1 MAAFGGSLL
10 LVPFIGAE
18 FMPHLDEGALW
29 VRATTPY
36 TISWEEASKLAPK
49 IRRILMDFPQV
60 TTVANELG
68 RPDDGTDPTGFFNDE
83 FYVGLKPYDD
93 AAWRGPI
100 RTKPQLID
108 AIQQKLS
115 GFPGVIFNY
124 TQPAEDAV
132 DEAATGLKSGL
143 AVKIF
148 GADLETLEAKAEAVK
163 RVIAGVAGV
172 TDISIVRELGQPTVT
187 IEPDREKIARYGLNV
202 SDVNA
207 LIETGIGGTAATQ
220 VIQGERQFDLVV
232 RMQEPFRDNVEAIRS
247 LLIATPDG
255 QHLPLGEFCTI
266 RVGKGA
272 SFIYRESNER
282 YIGVQFSVE
291 DRDMASA
298 VGEARDAVKR
308 AIALPA
314 GYRIDWGG
322 EYRDYLAARTQ
333 MAFILPLTVVIIL
346 LILFALYGNLKF
358 PLIIMFSVV
367 VTQPVGGLLAL
378 KLTGT
383 NFSVS
388 SGLGFVA
395 LMGVAVQTSV
405 ILYSF
410 INKLRLEGR
419 DILTATHDAALLRLR
434 PILMTALV
442 ACFGLLPAAMST
454 GIGSDSQKPFAIVVV
469 GGLASRLLLSIFMA
483 PVLYVLVAREDDV
496 LKV

>member
-1 MAAFGGSLL
+1 M
-10 LVPFIGAE
+10 
-18 FMPHLDEGALW
+18 
-29 VRATTPY
+29 
-36 TISWEEASKLAPK
+36 
-49 IRRILMDFPQV
+49 
-60 TTVANELG
+60 
-68 RPDDGTDPTGFFNDE
+68 
-83 FYVGLKPYDD
+83 
-93 AAWRGPI
+93 
-100 RTKPQLID
+100 
-108 AIQQKLS
+108 
-115 GFPGVIFNY
+115 
-124 TQPAEDAV
+124 
-132 DEAATGLKSGL
+132 
-143 AVKIF
+143 
-148 GADLETLEAKAEAVK
+148 
-163 RVIAGVAGV
+163 
-172 TDISIVRELGQPTVT
+172 
-187 IEPDREKIARYGLNV
+187 
-202 SDVNA
+202 
-207 LIETGIGGTAATQ
+207 
-220 VIQGERQFDLVV
+220 
-232 RMQEPFRDNVEAIRS
+232 
-247 LLIATPDG
+247 
-255 QHLPLGEFCTI
+255 
-266 RVGKGA
+266 
-272 SFIYRESNER
+272 
-282 YIGVQFSVE
+282 
-291 DRDMASA
+291 
-298 VGEARDAVKR
+298 
-308 AIALPA
+308 PA

-322 EYRDYLAARTQ
+322 EYRDYLAARAQ
-333 MAFILPLTVVIIL
+333 MMIILPLTVVIIL